1 MPLAGVIL
9 AAGRSARMGTAK
21 ALLDF
26 RGAPFIVRI
35 LEAFA
40 NAQGEGLDLSEELKR
55 AIRERTEAIDR
66 AFRSSREAT
75 RAVVL
80 GPDAARIRPVLATHD
95 CLIVE
100 NLDVDAGPIASL
112 RAALSALQPL
122 RPAAALVWPVDLPH
136 VRIATVERL
145 IETWRRERPGA
156 VVPAF
161 GGRRGHPV
169 IWDAALFGA
178 LESSPAAR
186 TEGARAVLRE
196 HASQTVTLAGDD
208 PAVVDDLNTPE
219 DYERLVREVNRDAY

>member
-9 AAGRSARMGTAK
+9 AAGRSARMGTPK

-35 LEAFA
+35 LEAFEA
-40 NAQGEGLDLSEELKR
+40 LALK
-55 AIRERTEAIDR
+55 
-66 AFRSSREAT
+66 T
-75 RAVVL
+75 RVVVL
-80 GPDAARIRPVLATHD
+80 GPDAARIRPVRATHD

-161 GGRRGHPV
+161 GGGRGHPL
-169 IWDAALFGA
+169 IWGAALFRA
-178 LESSPAAR
+178 LEARPATCTGGAPAAL
-186 TEGARAVLRE
+186 GG
-196 HASQTVTLAGDD
+196 HASH
-208 PAVVDDLNTPE
+208 
-219 DYERLVREVNRDAY
+219 